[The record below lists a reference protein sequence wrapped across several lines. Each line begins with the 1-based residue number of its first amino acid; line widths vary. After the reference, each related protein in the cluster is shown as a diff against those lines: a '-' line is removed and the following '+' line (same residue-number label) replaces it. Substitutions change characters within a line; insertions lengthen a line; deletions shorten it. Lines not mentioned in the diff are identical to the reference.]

1 MISLK
6 GVVILTKTA
15 RKRRKANAI
24 KRKAAKKQL
33 KLMASSRKRDQ
44 RQVRWLSAISGI
56 PAIEGGE

>member
-15 RKRRKANAI
+15 RKRRRAKAI
-24 KRKAAKKQL
+24 KSKAAKKQV
-33 KLMASSRKRDQ
+33 KLMPSPKGRDQ